1 MFLQITIFISL
12 YIYIIIFK
20 PQASNRFTCIPR
32 KYYTSAFMTI
42 RDDSTN
48 VIVKYTLVPRVA
60 GVGNI
65 LIDNDTFQVYN
76 STYTNLVEGHFYD
89 LIIYVDDTEEV
100 VIFKDRIFCTNQKDD
115 IQVNDDFYK
124 LNKGQFQEYDG
135 FNNDYIVI

>member
-1 MFLQITIFISL
+1 M
-12 YIYIIIFK
+12 IIFK

-48 VIVKYTLVPRVA
+48 VSVDYTLVPRVA
-60 GVGNI
+60 GSGNI
-65 LIDNDTFQVYN
+65 EISNDTYNVYN
-76 STYTNLVEGHFYD
+76 DTYSNLVEGHFYD
-89 LIIYVDDTEEV
+89 LTLYSDYEEGI

>member
-1 MFLQITIFISL
+1 MIL
-12 YIYIIIFK
+12 FK

-48 VIVKYTLVPRVA
+48 VSVDYILVPRVA

-65 LIDNDTFQVYN
+65 QINNDTFQVYN

-89 LIIYVDDTEEV
+89 LTIYVDDTKEV
-100 VIFKDRIFCTNQKDD
+100 VIFKDRIFCTAQKGN
-115 IQVNDDFYK
+115 IQIDDDFYK
-124 LNKGQFQEYDG
+124 LNKDQYTEYDG